1 MERGC
6 ILTTRVPKAKPI
18 IAAAILAG
26 LALGL
31 GSYTFVYAR
40 GYSYLTNDPAACAN
54 CHVMRDHYAAW
65 TRASHRA
72 VAVCNDCHTP
82 PDLVGKY
89 MTKAQNGFW
98 HSFYF
103 TTGGYPDPLR
113 ITPRNQR
120 VTEQAC
126 RKCHAEL
133 TATIEPTHA
142 QTPPAGLTCTACHND
157 VGHIE

>member
-1 MERGC
+1 MPSKL
-6 ILTTRVPKAKPI
+6 IV
-18 IAAAILAG
+18 AISTLAG
-26 LALGL
+26 IAVGV

-72 VAVCNDCHTP
+72 AAVCNDCHTP
-82 PDLVGKY
+82 PALVGKY

-126 RKCHAEL
+126 RKCHAEV
-133 TATIEPTHA
+133 TAAIEPAHA
-142 QTPPAGLTCTACHND
+142 TTGTASLTCTGCHND
-157 VGHIE
+157 AGHIE